1 MNVVVRV
8 QVAIFVA
15 ISQFIGGVLAATI
28 AGVLPWFA
36 GFPKAAFAVGLVA
49 GAHSAARLAPKIW
62 RAAGQ
67 CSAGLIAIAGP
78 TGFLLAGISTLKT
91 RGILEPDEF
100 IEAGLVLFSSFVFAF
115 LGTLRWRRQVSVVM
129 ILDGAWITLRDGRG
143 VQLATAFPFPFRR
156 VSV

>member
-15 ISQFIGGVLAATI
+15 ISQFIGGVLVATI
-28 AGVLPWFA
+28 AGVLPWFV
-36 GFPKAAFAVGLVA
+36 GFPQAAFAVGLVA
-49 GAHSAARLAPKIW
+49 GAYSAARLASRIW

-78 TGFLLAGISTLKT
+78 AGFLLAMAGISTLKT

-100 IEAGLVLFSSFVFAF
+100 IEAGLVLFSSSVFAF
-115 LGTLRWRRQVSVVM
+115 LGTLWWRRQAEAEVE
-129 ILDGAWITLRDGRG
+129 R
-143 VQLATAFPFPFRR
+143 
-156 VSV
+156 